1 MVNKGLVANAQTF
14 CCIALACRRQ
24 TDAMQLLTEMEVWK
38 PILLLFIFTI
48 NILTVSSYYNYQ
60 LFPTFFS
67 IFEGAF
73 FFLHQLILSFSLVD
87 LCRTLMFTV
96 PWSARQLS
104 VWTMLT
110 CTSFFCTCTI
120 CKCRPM
126 TWSSDSWS
134 LQLSILLPMTRLETE
149 NMRRCKTNAVRF
161 TK

>member
-60 LFPTFFS
+60 LFPTS
-67 IFEGAF
+67 KYLKVL
-73 FFLHQLILSFSLVD
+73 FLYQFILSFSLVD

-126 TWSSDSWS
+126 TSSSDSWS
-134 LQLSILLPMTRLETE
+134 LQLSILLPMTRLETV
-149 NMRRCKTNAVRF
+149 NH
-161 TK
+161 